1 MNKPITSRIKRSPL
15 LKYSP
20 LKNEKN
26 KTATGSKTEKGD
38 DKKTEKD
45 PTITDEKV
53 TAAADQCKTDA
64 SGKIIDTRESCQKL
78 AKMSKEEIEA
88 SERKQ
93 GLRTGG
99 EKTCDEGFTLKDGK
113 CVKIE
118 KGEEKTYDVKLKTTQ
133 EQDVM
138 QPWEVRQQLRA
149 GKRADR
155 EVNKYRR
162 KMSKY
167 GTFDKEGKFTP
178 KEGLSQRELR
188 KLDQAQG
195 AYDRASNVSARVDE
209 GAGSGYTAGTRIKRK
224 EDRFVTT
231 GERTPEEQIAQ
242 GVREQKIKEEIAN
255 QSGLT
260 VDQGPKA
267 VQPGEN
273 PFAGMDAAKGLTTL
287 DYEIG
292 QYYTPFQSKESPLK
306 KSLKGDQYK
315 LPKHLQDAIK
325 AAPGKLK
332 TPLKKGYFKNK

>member
-1 MNKPITSRIKRSPL
+1 MSKPITSRIKRSPL

-20 LKNEKN
+20 LKNDKDEKN
-26 KTATGSKTEKGD
+26 KIATGSKTEKGD
-38 DKKTEKD
+38 DKKIEKD

-53 TAAADQCKTDA
+53 TAAEDQCKTDA
-64 SGKIIDTRESCQKL
+64 SGKIIDTRESCKKL

-133 EQDVM
+133 EQDVL
-138 QPWEVRQQLRA
+138 QPWEVRQQNRA
-149 GKRADR
+149 TKIASRNVGKAEKRLER
-155 EVNKYRR
+155 MR
-162 KMSKY
+162 KRGLE
-167 GTFDKEGKFTP
+167 GTERFKAA
-178 KEGLSQRELR
+178 
-188 KLDQAQG
+188 QARLE
-195 AYDRASNVSARVDE
+195 AAKNTAARVNE
-209 GAGSGYTAGTRIKRK
+209 GAGSGYKAGTRIKRK

-231 GERTPEEQIAQ
+231 GEQGEPEQIAQ
-242 GVREQKIKEEIAN
+242 GVREQKRKEEIAN
-255 QSGLT
+255 QAGLT
-260 VDQGPKA
+260 TDQSAGA
-267 VQPGEN
+267 IDPGSN
-273 PFAGMDAAKGLTTL
+273 PFANMDAAKGLTTL

-292 QYYTPFQSKESPLK
+292 QYYSPFQSKESPLK

>member
-20 LKNEKN
+20 LKESEEDKN
-26 KTATGSKTEKGD
+26 KIATGSKTEKGE
-38 DKKTEKD
+38 DKKEIK
-45 PTITDEKV
+45 KV
-53 TAAADQCKTDA
+53 TKK
-64 SGKIIDTRESCQKL
+64 SSYEGE
-78 AKMSKEEIEA
+78 KMSDEDWAALTPEER
-88 SERKQ
+88 RKLNAAV
-93 GLRTGG
+93 GANEKG
-99 EKTCDEGFTLKDGK
+99 EIITETEEE
-113 CVKIE
+113 VITP
-118 KGEEKTYDVKLKTTQ
+118 GEEKTYDVKLKTTQ
-133 EQDVM
+133 KQDVL

-167 GTFDKEGKFTP
+167 GTFDKDGKFTP

-209 GAGSGYTAGTRIKRK
+209 GAGSGYKAGTRIKRK
-224 EDRFVTT
+224 EDRFLTT
-231 GERTPEEQIAQ
+231 GEQGEPEQIAQ
-242 GVREQKIKEEIAN
+242 GVREQKRKEEIAN
-255 QSGLT
+255 QAGLT

-267 VQPGEN
+267 VEPGSN
-273 PFAGMDAAKGLTTL
+273 PFASMDAAKGLTTL

-315 LPKHLQDAIK
+315 LPKHLQNAIK

-332 TPLKKGYFKNK
+332 TPLKKSYFKNK